1 MPECFAVGERYPRAR
16 LTEWMKS
23 AVKFTGI
30 IHNATERPGVVIC
43 TSGGEYSEVAGYRD
57 GPTPDGCWHYGGQS
71 GGKRGPQKAAGN
83 RKVRE
88 SQIVLLFT
96 AHKPTAEEKARFGKG
111 KQYRLEG
118 IFRVRDEKLL
128 EQGEREINT
137 DTWTVVGKR
146 VLFILE
152 RCGSQHGPY
161 LALREQVLLASS

>member
-23 AVKFTGI
+23 DVRFNGI

-43 TSGGEYSEVAGYRD
+43 TSGGEYHEVAGYRD
-57 GPTPDGCWHYGGQS
+57 GPTSEGFWHYGGQR

-83 RKVRE
+83 CRVRD

-111 KQYRLEG
+111 KQYRFEG
-118 IFRVRDEKLL
+118 VFREREEKLL
-128 EQGEREINT
+128 EQGEREIGT
-137 DTWTVVGKR
+137 DSWTVVGKR
-146 VLFILE
+146 LLFILE
-152 RCGSQHGPY
+152 RCGNQYGPY
-161 LALREQVLLASS
+161 LALREQGLVAAS